1 MTKNTNTYRLN
12 NMLLNQQQVTEEI
25 KEEIKIYLKTNDNE
39 DMPTQ
44 KPLGYTKSSAK
55 RQVYSHT
62 SLPQKTRKAS
72 NKKSKLTLKA
82 NRKRTTNKQKKKSP
96 KLIEGNKL

>member
-25 KEEIKIYLKTNDNE
+25 KKEIKIYLKTNDNE

-62 SLPQKTRKAS
+62 SLPQKTRKIS
-72 NKKSKLTLKA
+72 DKLPNLMPKA
-82 NRKRTTNKQKKKSP
+82 T
-96 KLIEGNKL
+96 